1 MTTRRATRTKRRS
14 SRTRPRARVVEPRTR
29 VFVYGTLLAGERNH
43 HVLDGA
49 RLVAEARTR
58 AGFTLYDFGT
68 YPGMVARG
76 GYAVAGEVYEVDEP
90 VLARMD
96 RLEGHP
102 RFYRR
107 TSIRLDD
114 GSTVEAYLL
123 RLEQVSHLPIIPSA
137 SWRARHEGTP
147 P

>member
-1 MTTRRATRTKRRS
+1 MTARKAARTKRS
-14 SRTRPRARVVEPRTR
+14 SNRLRPRVRPAALRTR

-43 HVLDGA
+43 HLLEGA
-49 RLVAEARTR
+49 LLVAEAKTG
-58 AGFTLYDFGT
+58 AGFTLYDFGP
-68 YPGMVARG
+68 YPGMVACG
-76 GYAVAGEVYEVDEP
+76 DHAVLGEVYEVDEP
-90 VLARMD
+90 ALARMD

-123 RLEQVSHLPIIPSA
+123 RLEQVRQLPIIPSA
-137 SWRARHEGTP
+137 SWRTRHEGTP